1 MNTLT
6 KQEKIEKI
14 MHVCKTK
21 QEKIE
26 KMKFFCE
33 VLNLTEEGDLERRK
47 IIEKMWKE
55 QEQIAKE
62 MNYQQKRKLKIQNQ
76 SSKRNNLLYN

>member
-14 MHVCKTK
+14 MYVCKTE

-26 KMKFFCE
+26 KMMFFCK

-47 IIEKMWKE
+47 IITKMWKE
-55 QEQIAKE
+55 QEQMEKE
-62 MNYQQKRKLKIQNQ
+62 MNQVNKE
-76 SSKRNNLLYN
+76 SSDDE

>member
-6 KQEKIEKI
+6 KQERIEKI
-14 MHVCKTK
+14 MYVCKTE

-55 QEQIAKE
+55 QQQIEKE
-62 MNYQQKRKLKIQNQ
+62 MNYQQNEF
-76 SSKRNNLLYN
+76 SDDE

>member
-47 IIEKMWKE
+47 IITKMWKE
-55 QEQIAKE
+55 QEQMAKE
-62 MNYQQKRKLKIQNQ
+62 MNYQQNEF
-76 SSKRNNLLYN
+76 SDDE

>member
-6 KQEKIEKI
+6 KQERLEKI
-14 MHVCKTK
+14 MYVCKTK

-47 IIEKMWKE
+47 IITKMWKE
-55 QEQIAKE
+55 QEQMAKE
-62 MNYQQKRKLKIQNQ
+62 MNHQQNEF
-76 SSKRNNLLYN
+76 SDDE

>member
-6 KQEKIEKI
+6 KQEKIQKI
-14 MHVCKTK
+14 MHVCKTE

-62 MNYQQKRKLKIQNQ
+62 MNYQQNEFSDDEQIIYKNV
-76 SSKRNNLLYN
+76 

>member
-47 IIEKMWKE
+47 TIEKMWKE
-55 QEQIAKE
+55 QKQIEKA
-62 MNYQQKRKLKIQNQ
+62 MNYQQNEF
-76 SSKRNNLLYN
+76 SDDE